1 MKIHPEKKQGWRWRC
16 KLGPNTHH
24 HDHHTTAMFAL
35 NTCSRKSA
43 LLSPPQVSLDPVG
56 GWKCLGASPRAVPL
70 PPRRGRKVAVISADS
85 EGGLQVE

>member
-1 MKIHPEKKQGWRWRC
+1 MKIHPEKKQGWRLRC

-43 LLSPPQVSLDPVG
+43 PTVSTSASVLIRLGDGSALARPLVPYLFHPVV
-56 GWKCLGASPRAVPL
+56 GARW
-70 PPRRGRKVAVISADS
+70 
-85 EGGLQVE
+85 Q